1 MSLTNYNI
9 WGGTASK
16 DSLDVL
22 MDDTTDGLLLGEYPV
37 GDIGI
42 L

>member
-16 DSLDVL
+16 DSLDLL
-22 MDDTTDGLLLGEYPV
+22 MDDTLDGKFW
-37 GDIGI
+37 
-42 L
+42 